1 MSQNARPVVLIADK
15 LAQSTVDAL
24 GDGVEIRWVDGPN
37 RSELLAALPEA
48 DAVLVRSAT
57 TIDAEALAVADNLKI
72 IGRAGVGLDNVDIP
86 AATAR
91 GVMVVNAPTS
101 NIHSAA
107 EHAVALTMAAARQIP
122 AAHNTLREH
131 EWKRS
136 SFKGVEIFHK
146 TVGVIG
152 LGHICQLYA
161 QRMKAFDTTVV
172 AYDPYLPAARAAQ
185 LGVELVSLDELLSRA
200 DIISIHLPKTP
211 ETAGLINAEQLAK
224 CKDGVIIVN
233 AARGGLIVEEDLAA
247 ALASGKVRSAAVDV
261 YSKEPPTDNPLL
273 DADNIVLTPHLGA
286 STAEA
291 QDRAGVDVAHSVLLA
306 LAGEFVPDAVNVSGG
321 PVNDEVSPWLELVR
335 KLGLLAGTLSPKPV
349 TAVQVVVSGELSA
362 EPVDIL
368 GLAALRGLFS
378 AVSTE
383 PVTFVNAPQIAEERG
398 VSIEVDTHTEALTH
412 RSVVTVRAVTADGD
426 VTSISGALT
435 GLEKVEKIIGI
446 NGRNF
451 DMRAE
456 GHNVVL
462 SYQDRPG
469 ALGLFATALGNADVD
484 IISCA
489 LSPDAKGTGATALL
503 RLNRALTE
511 DEMETVSSA
520 VGQLVLPRWI
530 SRECHD

>member
-1 MSQNARPVVLIADK
+1 MSQHARPVVLIADK

-37 RSELLAALPEA
+37 RPELLAALPEA

-57 TIDAEALAVADNLKI
+57 TIDAEALAVAEKLKI
-72 IGRAGVGLDNVDIP
+72 VGRAGVGLDNVDIP

-107 EHAVALTMAAARQIP
+107 EHAVALTMSAARQIP
-122 AAHNTLREH
+122 AAHQTLRNH

-136 SFKGVEIFHK
+136 SFSGTEIFQK
-146 TVGVIG
+146 TIGVIG
-152 LGHICQLYA
+152 LGHIGQLYA

-247 ALASGKVRSAAVDV
+247 ALASGKVRAAATDV

-273 DADNIVLTPHLGA
+273 DAENIVLTPHLGA

-291 QDRAGVDVAHSVLLA
+291 QDRAGVDVAKSVLLA

-321 PVNDEVSPWLELVR
+321 PVNEEVSPWLELVR
-335 KLGLLAGTLSPKPV
+335 KLGLLAGVVSQEPV
-349 TAVQVVVSGELSA
+349 TALQVVVSGELSA
-362 EPVDIL
+362 ESVGIL
-368 GLAALRGLFS
+368 GLSALRGLF
-378 AVSTE
+378 AAATTE
-383 PVTFVNAPQIAEERG
+383 AVTFVNAPQLAEQRG
-398 VSIEVDTHTEALTH
+398 VSVEVDTQTEALTH
-412 RSVVTVRAVTADGD
+412 RSVVEVRAVTAEGA
-426 VTSISGALT
+426 VNSVSGAP
-435 GLEKVEKIIGI
+435 
-446 NGRNF
+446 
-451 DMRAE
+451 
-456 GHNVVL
+456 H
-462 SYQDRPG
+462 RP
-469 ALGLFATALGNADVD
+469 
-484 IISCA
+484 
-489 LSPDAKGTGATALL
+489 
-503 RLNRALTE
+503 
-511 DEMETVSSA
+511 
-520 VGQLVLPRWI
+520 
-530 SRECHD
+530 

>member
-1 MSQNARPVVLIADK
+1 M
-15 LAQSTVDAL
+15 
-24 GDGVEIRWVDGPN
+24 
-37 RSELLAALPEA
+37 
-48 DAVLVRSAT
+48 
-57 TIDAEALAVADNLKI
+57 
-72 IGRAGVGLDNVDIP
+72 
-86 AATAR
+86 
-91 GVMVVNAPTS
+91 
-101 NIHSAA
+101 
-107 EHAVALTMAAARQIP
+107 
-122 AAHNTLREH
+122 
-131 EWKRS
+131 
-136 SFKGVEIFHK
+136 
-146 TVGVIG
+146 
-152 LGHICQLYA
+152 
-161 QRMKAFDTTVV
+161 
-172 AYDPYLPAARAAQ
+172 
-185 LGVELVSLDELLSRA
+185 DELLSRA